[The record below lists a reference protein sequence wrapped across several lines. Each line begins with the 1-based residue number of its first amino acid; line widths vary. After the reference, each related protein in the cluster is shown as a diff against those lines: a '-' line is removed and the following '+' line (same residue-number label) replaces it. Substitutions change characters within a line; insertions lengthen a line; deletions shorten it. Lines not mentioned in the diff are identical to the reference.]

1 MSWRKTIVESDPK
14 SWRETATDVPTELES
29 VLRGVAQGASLGF
42 SDEITGALESLGDI
56 ATSDLDLN
64 QFADQYSKRRDE
76 SRANYKLAQETNPS
90 SYMAGEIGGGLA
102 TALVPVAG
110 ATGLVGRAALSAGQG
125 AAAAVGMSE
134 KEGMDLIPEALVGA
148 SIGAVTPVAFEKAFK
163 PIAKSAAKVVPN
175 LEEYGLKKVGKTM
188 FGVDEKATEN
198 YLKNSKDVNKA
209 YSMGELAEAVLSKG
223 DDESVLNELR
233 KRASTLSSKAWET
246 LSPTDS
252 IPKKSILS
260 AIEDG
265 QQALLVDG
273 NLVGKAQSK
282 AYNELS
288 TLARQMEAFPEAV
301 REGSLK
307 RLIQTL
313 DENVNWNNP
322 EMGPTNDALRNLR
335 TFIDSNLK
343 KQNPK
348 YALAMEETEQVTKAL
363 AQVKSVFEN
372 RLNPDSYDK
381 FNNSVKNLVNKDR
394 LSSANQAVDKIE
406 KHTGYD
412 LRKDIV
418 DSWTKNQFEKGDVN
432 GSRKT
437 LLGGMIGTAAGTA
450 VGNPVL
456 GGAIGSSVG
465 YTADRYSGPIF
476 KKLLDGKLTASEL
489 TQDLAPHLG
498 KFASPL
504 IEASTRGNNAV
515 MATHFLL
522 QQNNPEYRELIR
534 KSQGNEK

>member
-1 MSWRKTIVESDPK
+1 MSWRKTITDSTPQ
-14 SWRETATDVPTELES
+14 SWRDSAKEVPSEIES
-29 VLRGVAQGASLGF
+29 AMRGAAQGASLGF
-42 SDEITGALESLGDI
+42 ADEITGALESLKDV
-56 ATSDLDLN
+56 ATTDVNISELI
-64 QFADQYSKRRDE
+64 DQYEKRRDE
-76 SRANYKLAQETNPS
+76 SRSNYKVAQETNPN
-90 SYMAGEIGGGLA
+90 SYMAGEIGGGIA
-102 TALVPVAG
+102 SAFVPVAG
-110 ATGLVGRAALSAGQG
+110 ASGLIGKAALSAGQG

-134 KEGMDLIPEALVGA
+134 KEGMELVPEALVGA
-148 SIGAVTPVAFEKAFK
+148 SIGAITPVAFEKALK
-163 PIAKSAAKVVPN
+163 PIAKSVSKAAPKI
-175 LEEYGLKKVGKTM
+175 EEYGLKKIGKTM

-198 YLKNSKDVNKA
+198 YLRNSKDVNKA
-209 YSMGELAEAVLSKG
+209 YSMGELAEAVLSKA
-223 DDESVLNELR
+223 DEDSVLNDLR

-246 LSPTDS
+246 LSPSDS
-252 IPKKSILS
+252 VPKKSILS
-260 AIEDG
+260 AIDDG

-273 NLVGKAQSK
+273 NLIGKAQTK
-282 AYNELS
+282 AFNELS
-288 TLARQMEAFPEAV
+288 TLAKQMEAFPDQV
-301 REGSLK
+301 SEGSLK

-489 TQDLAPHLG
+489 TNDLAPHLG

-534 KSQGNEK
+534 KSQGNGN